1 MREKMVELHARKEGS
16 FSGEG
21 CFGFVAAMLMAGY
34 RYEAMTTKERDLFS
48 HLCTKNWAYL
58 VNEQP
63 LAKEQATS
71 QQINEKDMLEGCKA
85 QMKRYIPRA
94 GDPCFLALKR
104 VSTVKGQPDKM
115 CLQDGET
122 EFTCSTFF
130 PDLDKDFLFY
140 LGLAG
145 SAINPGLIVEYEH
158 PGRTTRISAAKLIE
172 LVLSPTQNSIDSVNN
187 KNPKWQRHE
196 MVMCA
201 AFMTACNSGL
211 LKGQSLEALITH
223 FVAELLEC
231 DEYVKLKELE
241 TVAWKPPGNC
251 EWRARFLLPYDTH
264 LPQDVVELLGV
275 AVATRPGNAQGFDAG
290 VLSSKQKIDV
300 LLEAKSTTQDS
311 AGVSS
316 AIQMALKRQD
326 SSAKVGFV
334 VVDTTLEGVELFN
347 LNKINATN
355 RNMKVGRTF
364 LEGGLLSNSRFF
376 RLRIAGNKKVVAEA
390 MDNKTSGSA
399 KRVIF
404 VISREDINNDIKEK

>member
-1 MREKMVELHARKEGS
+1 
-16 FSGEG
+16 
-21 CFGFVAAMLMAGY
+21 
-34 RYEAMTTKERDLFS
+34 
-48 HLCTKNWAYL
+48 
-58 VNEQP
+58 
-63 LAKEQATS
+63 
-71 QQINEKDMLEGCKA
+71 LE
-85 QMKRYIPRA
+85 
-94 GDPCFLALKR
+94 
-104 VSTVKGQPDKM
+104 
-115 CLQDGET
+115 DGET

-145 SAINPGLIVEYEH
+145 SAKNPGLIVEYEH
-158 PGRTTRISAAKLIE
+158 PARTARISAAKLIK
-172 LVLSPTQNSIDSVNN
+172 LVFSPIQNSIDSVNN
-187 KNPKWQRHE
+187 KNPKWQQHE

-201 AFMTACNSGL
+201 AFMTACNSGPL
-211 LKGQSLEALITH
+211 EGQSLEALITH

-231 DEYVKLKELE
+231 DQYVELEELE
-241 TVAWKPPGNC
+241 TIAWTHPENC
-251 EWRARFLLPYDTH
+251 EWRVKFLLPYDSH

-275 AVATRPGNAQGFDAG
+275 ALATRPANAQWFDAR

-311 AGVSS
+311 AGVRS
-316 AIQMALKRQD
+316 AIQKALKRQD

-334 VVDTTLEGVELFN
+334 VVDTTLEGVEPFN
-347 LNKINATN
+347 LNEIHGTN
-355 RNMKVGRTF
+355 RNKKVGRKYP
-364 LEGGLLSNSRFF
+364 EGGRLSNSRLF